1 MPLLKNPINFFASK
15 KSILAL
21 QVLNENLW
29 FPPVSEALGDGLLAI
44 GGDLKPERLILAYKN
59 GIFPWY
65 DGDLPLW
72 WNPNPRFVLFPEEL
86 VVSKSMKTTINQ
98 QKFVFTINQAFEE
111 VIDNC
116 KKIERKNQD
125 GTWINED
132 VKTAYI
138 QLHKMGYAHSAETWL
153 NNQLVGGLYGIK
165 MGKIFFGESM
175 FAKESNAS
183 KFALIHYVQQLQ
195 TEGIA
200 LIDCQVY
207 TEHLESL
214 GAKMIMREQFMQL
227 IEHSIEA

>member
-59 GIFPWY
+59 GVFPWY

-86 VVSKSMKTTINQ
+86 VVSKSMKNTINQ

-227 IEHSIEA
+227 IEHLIES

>member
-1 MPLLKNPINFFASK
+1 M
-15 KSILAL
+15 AL